1 MPPCPVAARFRPLY
15 AKIFP
20 MRIEKKATVVSTSVA
35 SLLVVVKMAI
45 GIMSGSVAVLAS
57 AIDSFLDVSVSVF
70 NFFALHNAEKAPDEQ
85 FNYGRSKLEPLAAVI
100 EGTIISISGLFIL
113 YQALAKMWH
122 GQETS
127 YLEASIG
134 VMLLSIVVT
143 AALVVFLQ
151 IVAKKTNN
159 MVIKADALHY
169 KTDLFS
175 NGAVLLAL
183 GLISVTG
190 EDIIDP
196 ILGIAIAL
204 YMIYS
209 AYPLIKEGVL
219 MLLDIALD
227 DGGTEKIKALLEQRL
242 ADGDISDYHYL
253 QTRQAGSVI
262 FVSVHIVFNVSI
274 SLYDAHKVTD
284 QIELD
289 IKALFPDRS
298 VETIAHMDPY
308 DDSEMNEEESE
319 LYN

>member
-1 MPPCPVAARFRPLY
+1 
-15 AKIFP
+15 
-20 MRIEKKATVVSTSVA
+20 MRIEKKATVISTTVA
-35 SLLVVVKMAI
+35 SILVVIKMVI

-57 AIDSFLDVSVSVF
+57 AIDSFLDVSVSIF

-85 FNYGRSKLEPLAAVI
+85 FNFGRSKLEPLAAVV
-100 EGTIISISGLFIL
+100 EGTIISISGLFIF
-113 YQALAKMWH
+113 YQAMIKILHEQKTA
-122 GQETS
+122 
-127 YLEASIG
+127 YLMVI
-134 VMLLSIVVT
+134 SIVIT
-143 AALVVFLQ
+143 AGLVLFLQ

-159 MVIKADALHY
+159 MVIRADALHY

-196 ILGIAIAL
+196 ILGIAIAI

-209 AYPLIKEGVL
+209 AFPLIKEGLL

-227 DGGTEKIKALLEQRL
+227 DEDVEKIKALLQQRV
-242 ADGDISDYHYL
+242 DDSDITDYHYL
-253 QTRQAGSVI
+253 QTRQAGSVV

-284 QIELD
+284 EIELN

-298 VETIAHMDPY
+298 VDTIVHMDPY
-308 DDSEMNEEESE
+308 DDSEINEDEAGI
-319 LYN
+319 

>member
-1 MPPCPVAARFRPLY
+1 
-15 AKIFP
+15 
-20 MRIEKKATVVSTSVA
+20 MRIEKKATVISTSVA
-35 SLLVVVKMAI
+35 SLLVVIKMVI

-57 AIDSFLDVSVSVF
+57 AIDSFLDVSVSIF
-70 NFFALHNAEKAPDEQ
+70 NFFALHNAEKAPDAQ
-85 FNYGRSKLEPLAAVI
+85 FNFGRSKLEPLAAVV
-100 EGTIISISGLFIL
+100 EGTIISISGLFIF
-113 YQALAKMWH
+113 YQAMIKILH
-122 GQETS
+122 EQETT
-127 YLEASIG
+127 YLEESIG
-134 VMLLSIVVT
+134 VMIVSIVIT
-143 AALVVFLQ
+143 AALVTFLQ

-159 MVIKADALHY
+159 MVIRADALHY

-196 ILGIAIAL
+196 ILGIAIAG

-209 AYPLIKEGVL
+209 AFPLIKEGLL

-227 DGGTEKIKALLEQRL
+227 DADVAQIKALLDQRL
-242 ADGDISDYHYL
+242 ANREISDYHYL
-253 QTRQAGSVI
+253 QTRQAGSVV

-289 IKALFPDRS
+289 IKSLFPDRS
-298 VETIAHMDPY
+298 VDTIVHMDPY
-308 DDSEMNEEESE
+308 DDSQVNDAEAGI
-319 LYN
+319 